1 MDLSTEISEKGNGF
15 MLYSLRK
22 KLKSKAVSADR
33 KLPEFPPL
41 PGRARG
47 GKADFQILRGESE
60 SGGTAGRKQNLSDLP
75 GLNMFALQSFPKSII
90 IRMINS

>member
-47 GKADFQILRGESE
+47 WEG
-60 SGGTAGRKQNLSDLP
+60 
-75 GLNMFALQSFPKSII
+75 
-90 IRMINS
+90 